1 MSLERLVA
9 EIESRAQQ
17 QIAGEQARF
26 EKEQTE
32 VLADRARRIEAIRAD
47 TLRRARQ
54 EAVRERTR
62 RIAGARLEAKKL
74 GYEFQEARTKE
85 LLGAVKAQLARYTG
99 TPEYPR
105 LLKRMYSAAAS
116 RLGKDLKVRGRAED
130 AKLLRA
136 IAGVGYDEVPV
147 PVIGGFV
154 AETSDGSRR
163 LNLTF
168 DELLRLREDELRS
181 ILPA

>member
-17 QIAGEQARF
+17 QIAAEQARF
-26 EKEQTE
+26 EKDKAGI
-32 VLADRARRIEAIRAD
+32 LADRTRRIEAARSEILIRA
-47 TLRRARQ
+47 TQ
-54 EAVRERTR
+54 EAARERTR

-74 GYEFQEARTKE
+74 GYEFQEARTRK
-85 LLGAVKAQLARYTG
+85 LLDAVKAQLAQYAAS
-99 TPEYPR
+99 PDYPK
-105 LLKRMYSAAAS
+105 LLKRMYAAATS
-116 RLGKDLKVRGRAED
+116 RLGRDLKIRGRAED
-130 AKLLRA
+130 AKLLKTV
-136 IAGVGYDEVPV
+136 AGAGYDDRPL

>member
-17 QIAGEQARF
+17 QIAAEQARF
-26 EKEQTE
+26 EKEKAE
-32 VLADRARRIEAIRAD
+32 IVADRTRRIEAIRSNA
-47 TLRRARQ
+47 LRQATQ
-54 EAVRERTR
+54 EAARERTR

-74 GYEFQEARTKE
+74 GYEFQEARTQQ
-85 LLGAVKAQLARYTG
+85 LLDAVNARLADYTR
-99 TPEYPR
+99 TPEYPK
-105 LLKRMYSAAAS
+105 LLKRMYTSATS

-130 AKLLRA
+130 AKLLRS
-136 IAGVGYDEVPV
+136 IAGSGYEDAPL

-154 AETSDGSRR
+154 AQTPDGSRR

-181 ILPA
+181 LLPV

>member
-17 QIAGEQARF
+17 EIAAEQARF
-26 EKEQTE
+26 EKEKAE
-32 VLADRARRIEAIRAD
+32 ILADRARRIEALRSDI
-47 TLRRARQ
+47 LRRAKQ
-54 EAVRERTR
+54 EAARERTR

-74 GYEFQEARTKE
+74 GYEFQEARARQ
-85 LLGAVKAQLARYTG
+85 LLDAVRVQLAKYAQS
-99 TPEYPR
+99 PEYPK
-105 LLKRMYSAAAS
+105 LLKRMYAAASS
-116 RLGKDLKVRGRAED
+116 RLGKDLKVQGRAED
-130 AKLLRA
+130 AKVLRSL
-136 IAGVGYDEVPV
+136 AGSGYVDQPL

-168 DELLRLREDELRS
+168 DELLRLREDGLRA
-181 ILPA
+181 ILPT